1 MDYQTA
7 RRQITDILAQLETDQ
22 SARVESIEVRSF
34 DTTTL
39 KDERRQI
46 RRSVEITLSP
56 MPGAHWVV

>member
-7 RRQITDILAQLETDQ
+7 RRQITEILAQLEIDQ
-22 SARVESIEVRSF
+22 NARVESIDVRSF
-34 DTTTL
+34 DATTL